1 MRYKEAIKKYEL
13 DSKSR
18 KRENVWRRAIISHE
32 LEKKGFTMQ
41 EIGRLFNRDHST
53 VVNAKK
59 IYQACS
65 LYRDFNL
72 FKARFMREMC
82 SLTLEDKLMM
92 CETFEDFK
100 RLQEKTQMVK

>member
-1 MRYKEAIKKYEL
+1 MRYKEAIKKYKL

-59 IYQACS
+59 VYQACS
-65 LYRDFNL
+65 LYKDFQR
-72 FKARFMREMC
+72 FRFRFMQEMTEV
-82 SLTLEDKLMM
+82 SVEDKLKM

-100 RLQEKTQMVK
+100 QLKESL

>member
-1 MRYKEAIKKYEL
+1 MRYKEAIEKYKL

-18 KRENVWRRAIISHE
+18 KRENVWRRAIIANE

-41 EIGRLFNRDHST
+41 EIGKLFNRDHST

-59 IYQACS
+59 VYKACS
-65 LYRDFNL
+65 LYRDFQL
-72 FKARFMREMC
+72 FKARFMKEMC

-100 RLQEKTQMVK
+100 RLKDSL